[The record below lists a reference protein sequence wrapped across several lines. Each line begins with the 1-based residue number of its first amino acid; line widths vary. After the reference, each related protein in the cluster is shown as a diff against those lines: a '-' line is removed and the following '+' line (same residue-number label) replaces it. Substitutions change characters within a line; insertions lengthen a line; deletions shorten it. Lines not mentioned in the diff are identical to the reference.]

1 MQVCYQYS
9 MQAAVSRPSQRAAI
23 QFNAMLA
30 ANPAAIPDMPSEGLC
45 LEPGDGDNRQE
56 VDMEYGNTFF
66 YVF

>member
-1 MQVCYQYS
+1 MAFVGLS
-9 MQAAVSRPSQRAAI
+9 TIVSDTRCV
-23 QFNAMLA
+23 
-30 ANPAAIPDMPSEGLC
+30 PDMPSEGLC